1 MAIVI
6 VPDLES
12 TIPPSGDESPIGG
25 VKGHGGNCVIVM
37 CLRELKHGIP
47 GLKVPDFHHL
57 GKGESRVVTGMF
69 KQKVK

>member
-1 MAIVI
+1 MAIII

-25 VKGHGGNCVIVM
+25 VKGHGGDSVIVM
-37 CLRELKHGIP
+37 CLRELKNGVS

-57 GKGESRVVTGMF
+57 RKRESRVVCI
-69 KQKVK
+69 KWLN